1 MCNMKVQHAVKSK
14 KDKPKV
20 MSNNEKIGHHFID
33 PLAILTL
40 LFFRKT
46 LKKIL

>member
-20 MSNNEKIGHHFID
+20 MSNNEKICHFID

-46 LKKIL
+46 LKKIF